1 MFFSIVIPAYNSEK
15 TINKCLDS
23 ILSQDFLDYEIIIVN
38 DGSLDNTQKVVEEY
52 IVENKSKRI
61 TLINTTNGGPS
72 KARNKGIEHATGK
85 YIWFVDSDD
94 EIEKESL
101 DILYE
106 HLSIHEPDIL
116 RFSFRRIING
126 NSIRV
131 NTTYKENVYENN
143 TLDKFLYESLACGW
157 HDGMTCWSHVY
168 RRNFI
173 DSIRFNEN
181 TTYGEDILFNC
192 IAYTKAKRIE
202 IIADVLYRYYTRE
215 GTLARSKR
223 HILKQIVD
231 AYTLIKDAYIKE
243 DIWDK
248 FKTNILCSY
257 ADFALLGGG
266 IGKRGAL
273 YLEYSLFDENEETYN
288 YVSNIVNSNNFKVLI
303 KDALAREL
311 PNQLEELYKMLLN
324 GEAYHVYEII
334 KDELKRNESNFDNQ
348 YNDHITFKCD
358 FEITQLNDKIIAV
371 PINGNEKPYF
381 LELNKESAS
390 ALKFMIETKSIKRTL
405 TLLNDLYKEE
415 NSDEIRENLLD
426 FISELKSQEIID

>member
-23 ILSQDFLDYEIIIVN
+23 ILNQDFLDYEIIVVN
-38 DGSLDNTQKVVEEY
+38 DGSTDNTQREVEIYKEK
-52 IVENKSKRI
+52 NPSKEI
-61 TLINTTNGGPS
+61 TIINTINGGPS
-72 KARNKGIEHATGK
+72 KARNIGLEQATGK

-126 NSIRV
+126 NSIRA
-131 NTTYKENVYENN
+131 NTAYKENVYENN
-143 TLDKFLYESLACGW
+143 TLDSFLYESLACGW
-157 HDGMTCWSHVY
+157 QDGMTCWSHIY

-173 DSIRFNEN
+173 ESIRFNEDI
-181 TTYGEDILFNC
+181 TYGEDILFNC
-192 IAYTKAKRIE
+192 ISYIKAKRIE

-231 AYTLIKDAYIKE
+231 AYTLIKNAYIKE
-243 DIWDK
+243 GIWDK

-266 IGKRGAL
+266 IGKIGAL
-273 YLEYSLFDENEETYN
+273 YLEYSLFDENEEAHN
-288 YVSNIVNSNNFKVLI
+288 YVLNIINSNNCKTLI
-303 KDALAREL
+303 KDALEREL

-324 GEAYHVYEII
+324 GETYRVYEII
-334 KDELKRNESNFDNQ
+334 RDELKRNDSIDNQ
-348 YNDHITFKCD
+348 YSDHITFKCD

-371 PINGNEKPYF
+371 PVNGNERPYF
-381 LELNKESAS
+381 LELNNESAS
-390 ALKFMIETKSIKRTL
+390 ALKFMIETKSIGKTL
-405 TLLNDLYKEE
+405 SFLCDLYKDE
-415 NSDEIRENLLD
+415 NKDEIMENLLD
-426 FISELKSQEIID
+426 FISELKTQNIIN